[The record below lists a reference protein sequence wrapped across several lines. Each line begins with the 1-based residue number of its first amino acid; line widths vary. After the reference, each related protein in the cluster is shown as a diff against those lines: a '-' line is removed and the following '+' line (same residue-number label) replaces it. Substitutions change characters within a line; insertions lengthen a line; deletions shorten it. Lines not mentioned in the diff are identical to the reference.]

1 MVVEEEESRLQS
13 HILHHPADAGQI
25 SREPHDGPAN
35 LFAEHYPNLNKP
47 VSDTSAQ
54 NHPAV
59 SKIRIEYEDGSHD
72 EMELLDAA
80 QGLYNWD
87 RKRPTGK
94 NTRGGLYT
102 AHRIAAQLFK
112 TGLEGCL
119 AEDQSIFQK
128 QASLLHAYIKD

>member
-1 MVVEEEESRLQS
+1 MVVVEEKRLQS
-13 HILHHPADAGQI
+13 HILSRPVDAGQNL
-25 SREPHDGPAN
+25 REPHDGPAN
-35 LFAEHYPNLNKP
+35 RFAEHYLNLNKP
-47 VSDTSAQ
+47 MSDTSTQ

-80 QGLYNWD
+80 QGLYNWE
-87 RKRPTGK
+87 RKRSTDK

-112 TGLEGCL
+112 TSLEGCL

-128 QASLLHAYIKD
+128 QASLLAAFIKG

>member
-1 MVVEEEESRLQS
+1 M
-13 HILHHPADAGQI
+13 
-25 SREPHDGPAN
+25 
-35 LFAEHYPNLNKP
+35 
-47 VSDTSAQ
+47 SDTSTQ

-72 EMELLDAA
+72 EMELLDAS

-87 RKRPTGK
+87 RKRPTDK

-119 AEDQSIFQK
+119 AEDQCIVQK
-128 QASLLHAYIKD
+128 QTSLLHGYIKDSGYAHDSTGHSILIKKRRAFRHNHKTLCMVE